1 MDMLLSGI
9 DGVTSLDL
17 STSDIGEDW
26 EDGAEI
32 DVGEGGVEAERPD
45 SAEDGQDNV
54 DGMSD
59 SDSVDDLR
67 EDLDEGNFFC
77 QLHLVEEDLF
87 S

>member
-1 MDMLLSGI
+1 MPLSLT
-9 DGVTSLDL
+9 DGVTSLDM

-45 SAEDGQDNV
+45 SAEDVQDNV

-59 SDSVDDLR
+59 SDSLDDLQ
-67 EDLDEGNFFC
+67 EDLEEGNF
-77 QLHLVEEDLF
+77 LF
-87 S
+87 AVFGEGRLC